1 MMLHYHLDRTQK
13 RKHHAHE
20 INMNTCHLMQFTF
33 ALGLLGLI
41 TLVLFC
47 IFSTRK
53 SATVS
58 NQATKCHVHVDIS
71 DHRHEAKQPYLKT
84 HVDEWINVGTVSTSN
99 SLLILQGRRHP
110 YKKGRYMYRC
120 LSTDLHQ
127 QLTLDLDFNG
137 RSISNP
143 NGYGC
148 NLLHSGDTLYI
159 PQLASI
165 ATVHISDGSYMF

>member
-1 MMLHYHLDRTQK
+1 MTLIKY
-13 RKHHAHE
+13 
-20 INMNTCHLMQFTF
+20 NMNTCHLMQFTF
-33 ALGLLGLI
+33 TLGLI
-41 TLVLFC
+41 ALVILVLFC
-47 IFSTRK
+47 IFGTK
-53 SATVS
+53 KTDIVS
-58 NQATKCHVHVDIS
+58 DQAHKCHVHVDIS
-71 DHRHEAKQPYLKT
+71 NHRHMPGNESEHQYVKT
-84 HVDEWINVGTVSTSN
+84 HIDEWTNVGTVSTSN

-127 QLTLDLDFNG
+127 QLSLDLEFSKK
-137 RSISNP
+137 SISDP

-148 NLLHSGDTLYI
+148 SLLHTGDILYI